1 MFGLLYLCSR
11 YAKLDCAFPF
21 VSLPLESSVVIPLV
35 LFSHDNKFERL
46 RRAIVTELP
55 ADDSGV
61 SCSKATLLSVQ
72 G

>member
-11 YAKLDCAFPF
+11 YTKLDCAFPS

-35 LFSHDNKFERL
+35 LFSHDSKFERL
-46 RRAIVTELP
+46 RRATVTELP
-55 ADDSGV
+55 ADDLGV
-61 SCSKATLLSVQ
+61 SRSKATLIFVQ